1 MTNIELAQKAL
12 EVYKDRDDWTYC
24 QGGLGEYSNS
34 QRIKGLYTYYRNK
47 GNSSTC
53 DYDVWLAKYGTS
65 NTGFKQCT
73 DCSNFIQ
80 YLIRSGKNAS
90 VWSYTKMKSA
100 GDIYTA
106 PVGSILLI
114 GSSHAGIV
122 VQQGVKDSTGNF
134 IVMPEA
140 IDFYAY
146 NQTCRK
152 ACYIGALWD
161 KAVFLDGI
169 DYNPTSGPQVSN
181 IDGKYYICFNTY
193 DEAQNFINKVK
204 L

>member
-12 EVYKDRDDWTYC
+12 AVYADRDNWTYV
-24 QGGLGEYSNS
+24 QGGLGEYANS
-34 QRIKGLYTYYRNK
+34 ARIEGLYNYYRK
-47 GNSSTC
+47 QGNSSTC
-53 DYDVWLAKYGTS
+53 DYNVWLARYGVNGS
-65 NTGFKQCT
+65 NFKRCT

-80 YLIRSGKNAS
+80 VLINSGKNAS
-90 VWSYTKMKSA
+90 VWSYTKMKNA

-114 GSSHAGIV
+114 DNKHAGIV
-122 VQQGVKDSTGNF
+122 VQQGVKDSNGNF

-140 IDFYAY
+140 VDFYAY

-152 ACYIGALWD
+152 ANYIGALWN
-161 KAVFLDGI
+161 KAVYLDGI
-169 DYNPTSGPQVSN
+169 DYNPNAGPQVNN
-181 IDGKYYICFNTY
+181 IDGKFYICFNTY
-193 DEAQNFINKVK
+193 DEAKAFISK

>member
-1 MTNIELAQKAL
+1 MNNIELAQKAL
-12 EVYKDRDDWTYC
+12 SIYNDRDNWTYV
-24 QGGLGEYSNS
+24 QGGLGEYANS
-34 QRIKGLYTYYRNK
+34 QRIKGLYTYYREK

-53 DYDVWLAKYGTS
+53 DYDVWLARFGTNS
-65 NTGFKQCT
+65 TGFKQCT

-80 YLIRSGKNAS
+80 YLIGSGKNAS
-90 VWSYTKMKSA
+90 AWYYTKMKDA

-114 GSSHAGIV
+114 NSSHVGIV
-122 VQQGVKDSTGNF
+122 VQQGVKDSNGNF
-134 IVMPEA
+134 VVMPEA

-152 ACYIGALWD
+152 ANYIGALWN
-161 KAVFLDGI
+161 KAVYLDGI
-169 DYNPTSGPQVSN
+169 DYNPNSGPQVSCIN
-181 IDGKYYICFNTY
+181 GKFYICFDTY
-193 DEAQNFINKVK
+193 DEAQTFISK

>member
-12 EVYKDRDDWTYC
+12 SVYADKDNWTYV
-24 QGGLGEYSNS
+24 QGGLGEYANS
-34 QRIKGLYTYYRNK
+34 ARIKGLYTYYREK

-53 DYDVWLAKYGTS
+53 DYDVWLARYGVNGS
-65 NTGFKQCT
+65 NFKHCT

-80 YLIRSGKNAS
+80 YLIGSGKNAS
-90 VWSYTKMKSA
+90 VWSYTKMKDA

-114 GSSHAGIV
+114 DNKHAGIV
-122 VQQGVKDSTGNF
+122 VQQGVKDSSGNF
-134 IVMPEA
+134 VVMPEA

-152 ACYIGALWD
+152 SNYIGALWN
-161 KAVFLDGI
+161 KAVYLDGI
-169 DYNPTSGPQVSN
+169 DYNPNSGPQVSN
-181 IDGKYYICFNTY
+181 IDGKFYICFNTY
-193 DEAQNFINKVK
+193 DEAKAFISK